1 MKVTPATLL
10 QAVADVAHVAG
21 EVALK
26 RYLTRLPVEFT
37 EDGSPVTDADRDA
50 ERAAREWIERYFP
63 SDAIEGEEYGESRP
77 GTRRRWYIDPVDS
90 TRSFISGVPL
100 WGAMCAVVEGEQVLA
115 GALCFP
121 ALGEAVAA
129 APGEG
134 CWWNGERCRVSEIGQ
149 LSRARVLTTDERF
162 KEVPEAREGW
172 LLLSARAGMCRTW
185 GDCYGYLLV
194 ATGRAEAMLDA
205 RLTFIDTAP
214 LQPIVVEAG
223 GVFTD
228 WAGEET
234 VFGSSAIATNKALA
248 TEVRRLLAGDGKK
261 R

>member
-26 RYLTRLPVEFT
+26 RYLTRLPVEFK

-63 SDAIEGEEYGESRP
+63 TDAIEGEEYGESRP
-77 GTRRRWYIDPVDS
+77 GTRRRWYIDPVDG

-100 WGAMCAVVEGEQVLA
+100 WGAMVSVVDGEQVLA

-134 CWWNGERCRVSEIGQ
+134 CWWNGARCRVSEIAQ
-149 LSRARVLTTDERF
+149 LSRARVLTSDERF
-162 KEVPEAREGW
+162 TERPECRDGW
-172 LLLSARAGMCRTW
+172 LRLTARAGMCRTW
-185 GDCYGYLLV
+185 GDCYGYMLV
-194 ATGRAEAMLDA
+194 ATGRAEVMLDA
-205 RLTFIDTAP
+205 RLTLIDTAP

-223 GVFTD
+223 GAFTD
-228 WAGEET
+228 WEGNPTA
-234 VFGSSAIATNKALA
+234 FGGSAIATNTALA
-248 TEVRRLLAGDGKK
+248 TEVRRLLTGDG
-261 R
+261 RTR

>member
-26 RYLTRLPVEFT
+26 RYLTRLPVEFK

-77 GTRRRWYIDPVDS
+77 GTRRRWYIDPVDG

-100 WGAMCAVVEGEQVLA
+100 WGTMVAAVEGDEVLA

-134 CWWNGERCRVSEIGQ
+134 CWWNGERCRVSETAS
-149 LSRARVLTTDERF
+149 LTRARILTTDERF
-162 KEVPEAREGW
+162 PDQPGHREAWHR
-172 LLLSARAGMCRTW
+172 LIARAGLCRTW
-185 GDCYGYLLV
+185 GDCYGYMLV

-205 RLTFIDTAP
+205 RLTLIDTAP
-214 LQPIVVEAG
+214 LLPIIVEAG

-228 WAGEET
+228 WDGAVT
-234 VFGSSAIATNKALA
+234 VFGGSAVATNAALA
-248 TEVRRLLAGDGKK
+248 TEVRKVLAGD
-261 R
+261 RR